1 MEKPNYT
8 LEELKAEQHY
18 SYSALNTYLNICPLQ
33 YFYRYIEKR
42 EPERT
47 PVALPF
53 GSAFHSVVSEI
64 ASYAKKGEL
73 PKSETMKDAFAE
85 YFKGFC
91 ATSPDVTYKKDETE
105 NDMLETAGRM
115 IDVALRD
122 WPDFWNIEA
131 VALPFRVEVEGL
143 SRPLIGEL
151 DMVLD
156 NSTPFDDSPVPPLIV
171 DFKTAARSWPE
182 NKPDHDLQATVFCYA
197 YEKTY
202 GKRPDFRFDVVTKA
216 KTPKVQRL
224 MTDRSDDSLMRMEKT
239 LRMADKAIGAGIFMP
254 NDCSFACA
262 DCPFA
267 DACKAWHHDMRTV
280 ISVPNTIEAAPAKVA
295 S

>member
-8 LEELKAEQHY
+8 LEELKAEPHY

-47 PVALPF
+47 PIALPF

-73 PKSETMKDAFAE
+73 PKAETMKDAFAE

-91 ATSPDVTYKKDETE
+91 NTSVDVTYKKDETE
-105 NDMLETAGRM
+105 NDLLETAGRM
-115 IDVALRD
+115 IDTALRD

-151 DMVLD
+151 DMVID
-156 NSTPFDDSPVPPLIV
+156 NSTPFDDTPVPPLIV

-182 NKPDHDLQATVFCYA
+182 DKPDHDLQASANGQSAQANEQSFGMKIPALMALSAMCSVFSIRMRLSSERSVIRRC
-197 YEKTY
+197 TF
-202 GKRPDFRFDVVTKA
+202 GVLVLVTTSNRKSG
-216 KTPKVQRL
+216 RL
-224 MTDRSDDSLMRMEKT
+224 
-239 LRMADKAIGAGIFMP
+239 P
-254 NDCSFACA
+254 
-262 DCPFA
+262 
-267 DACKAWHHDMRTV
+267 
-280 ISVPNTIEAAPAKVA
+280 
-295 S
+295 

>member
-8 LEELKAEQHY
+8 LETLKEEPHY
-18 SYSALNTYLNICPLQ
+18 SYSAFNTYLNICQLQ
-33 YFYRYIEKR
+33 YFYRYAEKR

-53 GSAFHSVVSEI
+53 GSAFHSVLSEI

-73 PKSETMKDAFAE
+73 PKVETMKDAFVE

-91 ATSPDVTYKKDETE
+91 NASVDVTYKKEETE
-105 NDMLETAGRM
+105 NDLFETAGRM
-115 IDVALRD
+115 IDVALRE
-122 WPDFWNIEA
+122 WPDFWNIES

-182 NKPDHDLQATVFCYA
+182 DKPDHDLQATMFTYA
-197 YEKTY
+197 FEKRY
-202 GKRPDFRFDVVTKA
+202 GKRPEFRFDIVTKA

-224 MTDRSDDSLMRMEKT
+224 MTDRSDESLMRMEKT
-239 LRMADKAIGAGIFMP
+239 LRMADKAISAGIFMP

-262 DCPFA
+262 DCPYA
-267 DACKAWHHDMRTV
+267 DACKSWQHDAKTV
-280 ISVPNTIEAAPAKVA
+280 ISVPKTMDQPSVKVA
-295 S
+295 

>member
-8 LEELKAEQHY
+8 LDNLKAEPHY
-18 SYSALNTYLNICPLQ
+18 SYSALNTYLNICQLQ
-33 YFYRYIEKR
+33 YFYRYVEKR

-53 GSAFHSVVSEI
+53 GSAFHSVMSEI
-64 ASYAKKGEL
+64 AGYARKGEL
-73 PKSETMKDAFAE
+73 PKAETMTDAFAE
-85 YFKGFC
+85 YFRGFC
-91 ATSPDVTYKKDETE
+91 AASPDVTYKKDENE
-105 NDMLETAGRM
+105 NGMLETAGRM
-115 IDVALRD
+115 IDTALRD

-131 VALPFRVEVEGL
+131 VALPFKVEVDGL
-143 SRPLIGEL
+143 SKPLIGEL

-156 NSTPFDDSPVPPLIV
+156 NSTPFDDTPVPPLVV

-182 NKPDHDLQATVFCYA
+182 DKPDHDLQATLFTYA
-197 YEKTY
+197 YEKSY
-202 GKRPDFRFDVVTKA
+202 GKRPDFRFDIITKA

-224 MTDRSDDSLMRMEKT
+224 MTDRSDESLMRMEKT

-254 NDCSFACA
+254 NDCSFSCV

-267 DACKAWHHDMRTV
+267 DACKSWHSQSRTLV
-280 ISVPNTIEAAPAKVA
+280 SVPKTMEAAPDKVA